1 MCPLHI
7 EYLDELD
14 EKGKDFESGPF
25 HGSGY
30 FTETLEEAHSLAEND
45 PHVDHNVD
53 KKIGQFNNEWLKE
66 IV

>member
-7 EYLDELD
+7 EYLNELD
-14 EKGKDFESGPF
+14 QKGKDFESGPF
-25 HGSGY
+25 MDGSGY

-53 KKIGQFNNEWLKE
+53 MN
-66 IV
+66 